1 MVAMVI
7 TDQNIGYSIRFFALD
22 RRHGISKIRIV
33 QIFNVSERKLM
44 KDRDDKDKYLV
55 LIPEFIPVNILEA
68 SKNVLRYKKEEAGD
82 NSQSYDREQARQ
94 VVHV

>member
-1 MVAMVI
+1 
-7 TDQNIGYSIRFFALD
+7 
-22 RRHGISKIRIV
+22 
-33 QIFNVSERKLM
+33 M

-55 LIPEFIPVNILEA
+55 LIPEFIPVNILKA
-68 SKNVLRYKKEEAGD
+68 SKNVLCYKKEEAGD